1 MFVNLLDVCEYDCE
15 GLKEIKRRKTKL
27 FVNSLA
33 PTHYMDSV
41 LLKYVWAKGLQLENV
56 VKFGG
61 DINSFNVLASKI

>member
-1 MFVNLLDVCEYDCE
+1 M
-15 GLKEIKRRKTKL
+15 KEIKRRNTKL

-41 LLKYVWAKGLQLENV
+41 FLKDVWAKGLQLENV

-61 DINSFNVLASKI
+61 DINSFNLLANKI